1 MFLHPI
7 YGRLRLAT
15 CWEMIFLFAWHL
27 RIGHVDMKFMRG
39 KICYHGLVKYTI
51 FIFYVSGMAVPIDQ
65 ILWTKVNKSQSTLKN
80 ECTKTTVQKCAN
92 GFISKVKQNW
102 CGFFFLI
109 IINAILNLVLRTR
122 VSAWIFL
129 IYHNHYFWFDVILF

>member
-1 MFLHPI
+1 
-7 YGRLRLAT
+7 
-15 CWEMIFLFAWHL
+15 
-27 RIGHVDMKFMRG
+27 MRG

-102 CGFFFLI
+102 MWILFLI

-129 IYHNHYFWFDVILF
+129 IYHNHYFWFDVILFSLNYFLLMGRKKSFQKEKKKKKLSFTVNMKHWMLI